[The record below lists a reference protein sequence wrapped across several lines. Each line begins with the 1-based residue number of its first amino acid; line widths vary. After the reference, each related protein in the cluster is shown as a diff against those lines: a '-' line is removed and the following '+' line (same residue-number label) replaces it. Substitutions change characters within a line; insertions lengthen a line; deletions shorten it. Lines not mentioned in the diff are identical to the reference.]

1 MADGLN
7 QSDQILIHKAAQKA
21 LGEMNPRREVKD
33 AVVTYLSIRKSGEDE
48 EHARPIFLKELRD
61 VFAKKKSEDEINT
74 LYQAALRTGERLWFD
89 AFMERIY

>member
-1 MADGLN
+1 MPDGLN
-7 QSDQILIHKAAQKA
+7 QSDLILIHKAALKA

-61 VFAKKKSEDEINT
+61 VFAKKSEDEINT
-74 LYQAALRTGERLWFD
+74 LYQAALRTGESLWFD
-89 AFMERIY
+89 AFVERIY